1 MEMTEFTVF
10 RHGQTADNLARILQ
24 GHRDTPL
31 DDVGRLQ
38 ARCAGM
44 RIKGGHY
51 DALFSSD
58 LLRAFETAQIIG
70 AAVGLE
76 PVPEKRLREWHL
88 GELEGRN
95 VKELLERYP
104 DIINCFNVE
113 SGDLPVPG
121 GESHGTFEKRVTG
134 CLDALADAFVGKKV
148 ILVTHGGVMRAI
160 FKHIVGPTAAGNM
173 LPSSEN
179 VSYNTFFRYADGRWR
194 LRCWNDV
201 SHLTQYRESVTF

>member
-10 RHGQTADNLARILQ
+10 RHGQTADNLARVLQ
-24 GHRDTPL
+24 GHKDTPL

-38 ARCAGM
+38 ARCAAL
-44 RIKGGHY
+44 RIKGGHF
-51 DALFSSD
+51 DAVYSSD
-58 LLRAFETAQIIG
+58 LRRAFETAQIIG
-70 AAVGLE
+70 TAVGLE
-76 PVPEKRLREWHL
+76 PVPEKALREWHL
-88 GELEGRN
+88 GVLEGRP
-95 VKELLERYP
+95 VKELLEKYP
-104 DIINCFNVE
+104 EIIHCFDVE

-121 GESHGTFEKRVTG
+121 GEAHGTFEKRVTD
-134 CLDALADAFVGKKV
+134 CLDKLADAFVGKKI

-160 FKHIVGPTAAGNM
+160 FKHIVGVTAEGNM
-173 LPSSEN
+173 LPTSDN

>member
-1 MEMTEFTVF
+1 MTEFTVF

-31 DDVGRLQ
+31 DDVGRQQ
-38 ARCAGM
+38 AAYAGM

-76 PVPEKRLREWHL
+76 PSPEKALREWHL
-88 GELEGRN
+88 GELEGRH
-95 VKELLERYP
+95 VTELLEQYP
-104 DIINCFNVE
+104 DIINCFAVE

-121 GESHGTFEKRVTG
+121 GESHGTFEKRVTD
-134 CLDALADAFVGKKV
+134 CLDALADAFVGKKI

-179 VSYNTFFRYADGRWR
+179 VSYNTFCRYADGRWR
-194 LRCWNDV
+194 MHCWNDV
-201 SHLTQYRESVTF
+201 SHLTQYRESETF